1 MPAPA
6 ATDPSPG
13 PRRTETG
20 HSACAAAAAG
30 TCLAAVPRAGAL
42 PRGAARLAVVVT
54 DPVSTTV
61 TRSVMRLL
69 SLIIMSNTTV
79 VPYQSA
85 PALSARSE
93 QGSAA

>member
-1 MPAPA
+1 
-6 ATDPSPG
+6 
-13 PRRTETG
+13 
-20 HSACAAAAAG
+20 
-30 TCLAAVPRAGAL
+30 
-42 PRGAARLAVVVT
+42 VVT